1 MTLTVLST
9 MKVRSIMNKKRLF
22 DILSYRRGHN
32 SKGESAFIKKYLS
45 NFDTL
50 KNDKGEVL
58 AYVYDN
64 HNDTKSHKIMWSC
77 HIDTMHKKD
86 PQKIKQE
93 VFLDTFDTA
102 FVGDKSDCLGAD
114 NGAGV
119 ALLLDMI
126 DANVEGVYVFHRGE
140 EMGCWGSS
148 QIVELFPDF
157 IKTFTHSIAFD
168 RRAETSVITHQSGRK
183 GVSDTFTAQM
193 CDLLSLGYI
202 PDPTGAFTDTY
213 QYFDY
218 VSECT
223 NISIGYHS
231 EHSST
236 ETLNVSH
243 VEKLSDRLC
252 SIDWTDIDL
261 IHDRTPEPE
270 PFYGRSY
277 YGSYYDVPM
286 FDDLLNYDTR
296 ALTAWV
302 KNAEVSDI
310 VTVIQNLTDELA
322 YSYETDLLPLNH
334 SRAFT

>member
-1 MTLTVLST
+1 
-9 MKVRSIMNKKRLF
+9 MKVRQKMNKKRLL
-22 DILSYRRGHN
+22 DILTYRRGHN
-32 SKGESAFIKKYLS
+32 SKGESAFIKKYMS

-64 HNDTKSHKIMWSC
+64 HNDTKGHKVMWSS

-86 PQKIKQE
+86 PHKIKQQ

-102 FVGDKSDCLGAD
+102 FVGDESDCLGAD

-119 ALLLDMI
+119 ALMLDMI
-126 DANVEGVYVFHRGE
+126 DADIEGVYVFHRGE
-140 EMGCWGSS
+140 EIGLWGSS
-148 QIVELFPDF
+148 QIVETHLDF
-157 IKTFTHSIAFD
+157 IKSFTHSIAFD
-168 RRAETSVITHQSGRK
+168 RRAETSVITHQSGRQ
-183 GVSDTFTAQM
+183 GISESFTAQL

-202 PDPTGAFTDTY
+202 ADPTGAYTDTY

-223 NISIGYHS
+223 NVSIGYMA
-231 EHSST
+231 EHSKS

-252 SIDWTDIDL
+252 SIDWTAIDL
-261 IHDRTPEPE
+261 IHERVAEPE
-270 PFYGRSY
+270 PFYNRSY

-286 FDDLLNYDTR
+286 IDELMSYDTR

-310 VTVIQNLTDELA
+310 VSLIQNLTDEVA
-322 YSYETDLLPLNH
+322 YSYESDLLPHLH
-334 SRAFT
+334 SRAYT